1 MDSRYGLVMVFQDRN
16 CLIRLD
22 IESKLLEDYAG
33 RCDSPEL
40 HLSGHR
46 LTDVK
51 IYGVNSADF
60 DGDSKLFVSLKR
72 GGQNFFSIDMNTD
85 LVVDVLSIPYKP
97 RGIAFDI
104 ITNSIHMTVRHGFGK
119 VDLESHEF
127 TLLAGSSVKG
137 NSGSETPS
145 PLEELQF
152 NNPSGFLRLDTYRWM
167 ATDTANHRCSII
179 KPVFHCLP
187 HI

>member
-1 MDSRYGLVMVFQDRN
+1 MDSRYGLVMVFKHRN

-22 IESKLLEDYAG
+22 IESKLLENYVG
-33 RCDSPEL
+33 CCDSPEL

-51 IYGVNSADF
+51 INGVNSADF
-60 DGDSKLFVSLKR
+60 DGDSKLFISLSSR
-72 GGQNFFSIDMNTD
+72 RQNLVVINMNTD

-97 RGIAFDI
+97 RRIVFDI
-104 ITNSIHMTVRHGFGK
+104 ITNSIHMTVHHGFGK
-119 VDLESHEF
+119 VDRESHEF

-137 NSGSETPS
+137 SSRSEAPS
-145 PLEELQF
+145 PLEEVRF
-152 NNPSGFLRLDTYRWM
+152 NYPSCFLRLDMYRWM
-167 ATDTANHRCSII
+167 VTDMSNDRCSII
-179 KPVFHCLP
+179 KLVCHRLL